1 MNTARFMVNP
11 AIYKAEET
19 APGKARIIKVEA
31 VDPCGM
37 VSALLNN
44 YFASLLF
51 FRRYMFDEAK
61 AMRDTL
67 SGKKA

>member
-1 MNTARFMVNP
+1 MLVPFFYLSRNIRARP
-11 AIYKAEET
+11 SYRRL
-19 APGKARIIKVEA
+19 RIIKVEA
-31 VDPCGM
+31 VYPCGL

-44 YFASLLF
+44 YFVSLLF
-51 FRRYMFDEAK
+51 FRRYLFDEAK